1 MLTYDVHRNPQKCI
15 MQPARY
21 TAWQALQIARSTS
34 PPALL
39 HCFSRPLRPR
49 PTPRRA
55 NAARTAYTT
64 PHIEPTSMPALPIMG
79 AGGHRPPSQPH
90 QQPYTACCC
99 TFPLLRSPSPVNRS
113 PASTLFLVFMVA
125 KSSPPASSFKRGR
138 AADPPCLRWHRGY
151 KTTADTPWAPTG
163 SDGRSRAARSEVSGL
178 RGRAH
183 ALITHPFD
191 SPPWSFD
198 FALIVQIRQSRTSTW
213 GGPHGHSHDGQ
224 VVFGLL
230 STICSS
236 VLWADARVVEAMWL
250 TGSERRSR

>member
-1 MLTYDVHRNPQKCI
+1 MLTYDAHRNPQKCI

-198 FALIVQIRQSRTSTW
+198 FALIVQIRQSRTST
-213 GGPHGHSHDGQ
+213 
-224 VVFGLL
+224 
-230 STICSS
+230 CS
-236 VLWADARVVEAMWL
+236 
-250 TGSERRSR
+250 